1 MIIHY
6 FKMALR
12 SLMRYKIQ
20 NIISMAGLVLSL
32 TCVFILVRYIH
43 QEYTANHFIPDW
55 ERTYF
60 TTVVINN
67 KQQISDSYDINKDS
81 NYRNPL
87 DDASVESFTR
97 FVMIED
103 YAVKVTDESV
113 PVSILAVDSVFFDFF
128 PYPCLKGN
136 ALISPNEALITEDF
150 SRKLFGDANPIGK
163 TMQVLSGKI
172 VTVAGVLGE
181 PSTKSSLKFDVILS
195 KELEDW
201 SRVQVEVVRLH
212 RKEDVEALNR
222 KNSTPMQLISF
233 GKESVYYK
241 LESLDDIYFNKNIE
255 IYFNNFIRGNQD
267 VIYLHIIISFLI
279 LLVGLFNYINLYT
292 AVVQKRSRELCVK
305 KIFGAGRFQVFS
317 QLYVEN
323 VIFNA
328 ITLFFVWLI
337 VEITRNVVSYEFGI
351 PVLSDG
357 YFDILISGL
366 VLLILPLVVLIYPY
380 FRLLYNVP
388 VRTLKIVSGKNEKL
402 VSRFIFL
409 FMQYVITF
417 GLTVAAIYFS
427 IQLKYLYNTDVGYN
441 TENIIRCKFMRE
453 THTSRGNF
461 DKVDEIKSNYSV
473 LEKKIS
479 ESPLFNGMAYGDSPY
494 NIDYDVNFTDS
505 RGKTVKSLF
514 FYCSKEYMDFF
525 GFNII
530 DGRGWN
536 SDDSFTQY
544 KMIVNKAFLDAFELK
559 DWRGESF
566 QPDRRL
572 WWAVGESSE
581 KLPYEIVGVMDD
593 FRTGHLSGPNMP
605 MIFVFEENSP
615 TFDVFFSIVDGKEK
629 EAIAL
634 LQKLYNDI
642 FDKGELEY
650 SFLEDDIKKLHENDR
665 KLMLIVI
672 TFAMIAVCISC
683 LGLFGLSLYD
693 IRQRYR
699 EIGLRKIHGAGISD
713 IYRLIMRK
721 YILVMLIAYVVG
733 TLASYVIINRYMESV
748 VHKAPLSGWIFIVSG
763 VLVFV
768 VVAATLYWQTSRA
781 ARINPADVI
790 RSE

>member
-20 NIISMAGLVLSL
+20 NIISMAGLILSL

-60 TTVVINN
+60 TTIVIHN
-67 KQQISDSYDINKDS
+67 KQKVSDSYDINKDS
-81 NYRNPL
+81 DYRNPL

-97 FVMIED
+97 FVMIDD

-136 ALISPNEALITEDF
+136 TIISPNEALITEDF

-222 KNSTPMQLISF
+222 KNSTPMQLSSL
-233 GKESVYYK
+233 GKESAYYK

-255 IYFNNFIRGNQD
+255 IYFKNFIRGNQD

-337 VEITRNVVSYEFGI
+337 VEITRNVVSYEF
-351 PVLSDG
+351 
-357 YFDILISGL
+357 DI
-366 VLLILPLVVLIYPY
+366 
-380 FRLLYNVP
+380 P
-388 VRTLKIVSGKNEKL
+388 VRTDTNFSFLPDT
-402 VSRFIFL
+402 IFN
-409 FMQYVITF
+409 V
-417 GLTVAAIYFS
+417 LTGTLYRS
-427 IQLKYLYNTDVGYN
+427 PKYGYIKTTN
-441 TENIIRCKFMRE
+441 GNISKTNPEIRMSK
-453 THTSRGNF
+453 
-461 DKVDEIKSNYSV
+461 YPSV
-473 LEKKIS
+473 
-479 ESPLFNGMAYGDSPY
+479 
-494 NIDYDVNFTDS
+494 
-505 RGKTVKSLF
+505 
-514 FYCSKEYMDFF
+514 
-525 GFNII
+525 
-530 DGRGWN
+530 
-536 SDDSFTQY
+536 
-544 KMIVNKAFLDAFELK
+544 
-559 DWRGESF
+559 
-566 QPDRRL
+566 
-572 WWAVGESSE
+572 
-581 KLPYEIVGVMDD
+581 
-593 FRTGHLSGPNMP
+593 RTGIS
-605 MIFVFEENSP
+605 NS
-615 TFDVFFSIVDGKEK
+615 
-629 EAIAL
+629 
-634 LQKLYNDI
+634 
-642 FDKGELEY
+642 
-650 SFLEDDIKKLHENDR
+650 
-665 KLMLIVI
+665 
-672 TFAMIAVCISC
+672 
-683 LGLFGLSLYD
+683 
-693 IRQRYR
+693 
-699 EIGLRKIHGAGISD
+699 
-713 IYRLIMRK
+713 
-721 YILVMLIAYVVG
+721 
-733 TLASYVIINRYMESV
+733 
-748 VHKAPLSGWIFIVSG
+748 
-763 VLVFV
+763 
-768 VVAATLYWQTSRA
+768 
-781 ARINPADVI
+781 
-790 RSE
+790 